1 MDIKLQLPYK
11 IVSYLRRLKIEYDR
25 YESGIFSNTVSS
37 AKVFIRK
44 PPTTYENF
52 GVYSY
57 GYDIVFFLPASIM
70 EEIDLEKEISYRK
83 EILEDLEKCKDVKEE
98 FFENVFFA
106 CENESDEEYRQAVSL
121 TDRPQIDPETLDIWK
136 SGRVRL
142 FISHRDKHKKKA
154 RELADALEAYGISS
168 FVAHETIGAMTEWQA
183 EIMKGLETMEIML
196 TFITDDFHESVW
208 VNQEIGFAL
217 ARNIPILSLK
227 LQSTDPKGFVS
238 GEQALKG
245 NFERPSDSAP
255 KIYRILEK
263 KLNDKKR
270 LQSALITAFIE
281 SPSWDD
287 TRNQFDRLNKVVESL
302 SEKEVERIID
312 GFKKNDQLHRATYLK
327 NKYNRLKN
335 FLERT
340 TGKKYVIKGNT
351 ISYEGEPEFLE

>member
-11 IVSYLRRLKIEYDR
+11 IVSYLRRLKIEYDQ
-25 YESGIFSNTVSS
+25 YESGIFSNIVSS

-57 GYDIVFFLPASIM
+57 GYDVVFFLPASIM
-70 EEIDLEKEISYRK
+70 EEIDLGKETSYRK

-106 CENESDEEYRQAVSL
+106 CENENDEEYQQAVSL

-136 SGRVRL
+136 SGRIRL
-142 FISHRDKHKKKA
+142 FISHRDKNKKKA

-168 FVAHETIGAMTEWQA
+168 FVAHEAIEPMTEWQA

-196 TFITDDFHESVW
+196 TFITDDFHESLW

-217 ARNIPILSLK
+217 ARNIPVLSLK
-227 LQSTDPKGFVS
+227 LENTDPEGFVS
-238 GEQALKG
+238 VEQALKG

-255 KIYRILEK
+255 EIYRLLEK
-263 KLNDKKR
+263 KLKDKKR
-270 LQSALITAFIE
+270 MQNALITAFIE
-281 SPSWDD
+281 SPNWDD
-287 TRNQFDRLNKVVESL
+287 TRDRFDRLNKVVESL
-302 SEKEVERIID
+302 SEEEVERIID
-312 GFKKNDQLHRATYLK
+312 GFKKNDQLYRAAYLK
-327 NKYNRLKN
+327 NEYRRLKK

-351 ISYEGEPEFLE
+351 ISCEDESEFLE